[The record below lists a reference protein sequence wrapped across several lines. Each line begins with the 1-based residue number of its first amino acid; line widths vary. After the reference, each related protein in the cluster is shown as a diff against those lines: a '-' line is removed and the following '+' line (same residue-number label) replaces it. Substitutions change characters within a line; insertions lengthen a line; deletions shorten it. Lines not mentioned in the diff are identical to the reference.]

1 MKTKKSTRYGIIAIA
16 MVMLI
21 AWCGL
26 PVWAQDHDDED
37 GDGGIEWGLLLGG
50 GGLIMPKYLGSDE
63 MEFQPVP
70 FIDASLEIGFV
81 ELFLNAEKGAG
92 VSLELGESVP
102 VAFSLGVNMGEG
114 REHDDADI
122 LKDTP
127 DIENSYVVFGAAELE
142 LPSAVGELSATV
154 TYAPT
159 TMNYQESE
167 RSDTDYDGLLVSLD
181 WENGVGFS
189 RFMID
194 FELGLTWMNAD
205 YAEANYSLMYPTANL
220 TKTFKAGSGIQD
232 IHASTTLIYG
242 LSERIGIALVGEGMY
257 LLGDAADSPFTKQA
271 FQPFGGAFIVYRF

>member
-102 VAFSLGVNMGEG
+102 VAFSLGVTVSFNVNST
-114 REHDDADI
+114 AYSSSI
-122 LKDTP
+122 LSKAKCQSFILTS
-127 DIENSYVVFGAAELE
+127 ES
-142 LPSAVGELSATV
+142 LSVPIA
-154 TYAPT
+154 
-159 TMNYQESE
+159 
-167 RSDTDYDGLLVSLD
+167 SL
-181 WENGVGFS
+181 
-189 RFMID
+189 
-194 FELGLTWMNAD
+194 T
-205 YAEANYSLMYPTANL
+205 
-220 TKTFKAGSGIQD
+220 
-232 IHASTTLIYG
+232 
-242 LSERIGIALVGEGMY
+242 
-257 LLGDAADSPFTKQA
+257 
-271 FQPFGGAFIVYRF
+271 